1 MSNHKKNTCVML
13 LLSSIFLLCIS
24 LPGFSA
30 MIVLED
36 GTVLNGTIV
45 ETTDENVIIDT
56 SVGLL
61 EVPQSK
67 IQQILG
73 EGTPQGRQNLEPSS
87 DNVSRSIIIQPRN
100 DKTERILAEMREE
113 DRAVEEKKIRL
124 YFMLHEKAF
133 RDRMGLYE
141 MQSMAGDIPYSDR
154 LAMYADFERRDQG
167 VGLGFNLFVPSLGS
181 WLQGDV
187 GGALIQDGL
196 LLLGAG
202 LLYWNGNYDYES
214 NSFYNNENGQSN
226 MMMYAGISILAADWV
241 FGIIRP
247 FTYVK
252 KWNRQIASSLRIS
265 GTRFESGYNP
275 GPYDPYSR
283 RGSAPQIDLELLSV
297 EY

>member
-1 MSNHKKNTCVML
+1 MSNKKNTGMKL
-13 LLSSIFLLCIS
+13 LLVSVFLLCTS

-30 MIVLED
+30 LIVLED

-56 SVGLL
+56 SLGLL

-73 EGTPQGRQNLEPSS
+73 EGTPQGGKNLEPTGGS
-87 DNVSRSIIIQPRN
+87 VSRSIIIQPRN
-100 DKTERILAEMREE
+100 DETERIVAQMKEE
-113 DRAVEEKKIRL
+113 ERAVEEKKTKL
-124 YFMLHEKAF
+124 YFMLHEKSF
-133 RDRMGLYE
+133 RDRMGIYE
-141 MQSMAGDIPYSDR
+141 MQRLAGEIPYSDR
-154 LAMYADFERRDQG
+154 LSMYADFERRDQG
-167 VGLGFNLFVPSLGS
+167 IGIGLNLLVPSLGS
-181 WLQGDV
+181 WVQGDV
-187 GGALIQDGL
+187 GGAIIQDGL

-202 LLYWNGNYDYES
+202 LLYWNGSYDYD
-214 NSFYNNENGQSN
+214 NRNFYNNENGQSN
-226 MMMYAGISILAADWV
+226 MMMYAGITLLVADWI

-252 KWNRQIASSLRIS
+252 KWNKRIASSLRIS

-275 GPYDPYSR
+275 GPYDPYSER
-283 RGSAPQIDLELLSV
+283 AADSQIDLELLSV